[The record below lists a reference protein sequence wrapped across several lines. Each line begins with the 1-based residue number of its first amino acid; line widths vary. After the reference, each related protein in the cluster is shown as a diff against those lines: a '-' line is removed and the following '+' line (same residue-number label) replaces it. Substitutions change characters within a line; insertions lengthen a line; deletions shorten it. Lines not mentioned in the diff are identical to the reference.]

1 MPISQSVGKSGKNIE
16 QDVKYVQA
24 LLNVWRDKKKLPL
37 LKVDGIT
44 GPKTIAAIQEFQGPN
59 TGPSAGLV
67 NPNSPTIKQLEE
79 QIACLSRE
87 LKAYITLA
95 MALSYD
101 PNPEK
106 PHSSTTEFLA
116 MTNSLVPRRG

>member
-1 MPISQSVGKSGKNIE
+1 MPISQSVGKGGKNARP
-16 QDVKYVQA
+16 DVKYVQA

-37 LKVDGIT
+37 LKVDGIA
-44 GPKTIAAIQEFQGPN
+44 GPKTTAAIQEFQGSKI
-59 TGPSAGLV
+59 GPYAGLV
-67 NPNSPTIKQLEE
+67 NPNSETFKQLEE
-79 QIACLSRE
+79 QIASLSRE

-106 PHSSTTEFLA
+106 PHSSTAEFLA
-116 MTNSLVPRRG
+116 MTNPLLPRRG